1 MNDEFVEVISKY
13 IFQDL
18 NGIKKQKPR
27 NIHLEVQ
34 YSKSLY
40 QCACSLKRVH
50 IVDMVGCTEDILAI
64 LLTIEFSKRIEE
76 TNAESYEDFKSKLIQ
91 IMNDISVN

>member
-1 MNDEFVEVISKY
+1 
-13 IFQDL
+13 
-18 NGIKKQKPR
+18 
-27 NIHLEVQ
+27 
-34 YSKSLY
+34 
-40 QCACSLKRVH
+40 
-50 IVDMVGCTEDILAI
+50 MVACTEDILAI

>member
-34 YSKSLY
+34 YSKVYINVLV
-40 QCACSLKRVH
+40 L
-50 IVDMVGCTEDILAI
+50 
-64 LLTIEFSKRIEE
+64 
-76 TNAESYEDFKSKLIQ
+76 
-91 IMNDISVN
+91 

>member
-50 IVDMVGCTEDILAI
+50 IVDMVAVIVPPAPHLTVHILY
-64 LLTIEFSKRIEE
+64 LS
-76 TNAESYEDFKSKLIQ
+76 LIH
-91 IMNDISVN
+91 I